1 MSGGLRAAA
10 GLHVVAPE
18 KMEQGSVLQANG
30 FIGFALLVDQKREL
44 DAVFLAKELGVTGVA
59 QANHGDLC
67 AFAAELLFKFAQLRD
82 VLSAEDSTI
91 MAQKDQHG
99 RAAFPQRA

>member
-1 MSGGLRAAA
+1 
-10 GLHVVAPE
+10 
-18 KMEQGSVLQANG
+18 
-30 FIGFALLVDQKREL
+30 
-44 DAVFLAKELGVTGVA
+44 
-59 QANHGDLC
+59 
-67 AFAAELLFKFAQLRD
+67 